1 MAQPAVPTPSSPQVP
16 AAGERTLAAAVDLLK
31 SIASVARLTLV
42 LELAKGERCVH
53 ELVDAT
59 GMTQPLVSQHLR
71 VLRGASVVST
81 RRRGREIAYLL
92 IDDHLAHIAADA
104 VRHSEEST

>member
-1 MAQPAVPTPSSPQVP
+1 MAQPAPTPPSREVP
-16 AAGERTLAAAVDLLK
+16 GANQRTVAAAVDLLK
-31 SIASVARLTLV
+31 AIASVARLTLV

-59 GMTQPLVSQHLR
+59 GMTPPLVSQHLR
-71 VLRGASVVST
+71 VLRGAAVVST
-81 RRRGREIAYLL
+81 RRRGREIAYSL

-104 VRHSEEST
+104 VRHSEETTS